1 MLYGAINVYNI
12 FITLTFSKGQG
23 MQQHILIDG
32 DDTLWENNI
41 YFERAI
47 EAFIDFLD
55 HSSLKP
61 EEVRAVLDEIEMTQ
75 GYGAA
80 NFAKSLQETYLQLA
94 ERDVRDEDLER
105 VRRFGEQIMHHPM
118 QVIDGVQ
125 ETLVYLLPRHRL
137 ILLTKGNS
145 DEQRIKIENS
155 GLGIYFEHTIIV
167 AEKDIV
173 TYNRVVQELELDVPH
188 TWMIGNSPRS
198 DINPAR
204 HVGLNVVFIP
214 HSHTWHLENQ
224 DIVADGPGQLL
235 ELASFTELRNH
246 F

>member
-1 MLYGAINVYNI
+1 
-12 FITLTFSKGQG
+12 

-55 HSSLKP
+55 HSSLEP

-75 GYGAA
+75 GYGAE
-80 NFAKSLQETYLQLA
+80 NFAKSLQETYRQLA
-94 ERDVRDEDLER
+94 ERDVRAEDLDR
-105 VRRFGEQIMHHPM
+105 VRRFGEQITLHPM
-118 QVIDGVQ
+118 QVMDGVQ
-125 ETLVYLLPRHRL
+125 ETLAYLSPRHRL
-137 ILLTKGNS
+137 ILLTKGNP

-167 AEKDIV
+167 AEKDV
-173 TYNRVVQELELDVPH
+173 ATYKRLVQELELDVPH
-188 TWMIGNSPRS
+188 TWMVGNSPRS

-204 HVGLNVVFIP
+204 HVGLNAVFIP

-235 ELASFTELRNH
+235 ELASFAELRNH

>member
-1 MLYGAINVYNI
+1 
-12 FITLTFSKGQG
+12 

-55 HSSLKP
+55 HSSLRP
-61 EEVRAVLDEIEMTQ
+61 EEVRVVLDEIEMTQ

-80 NFAKSLQETYLQLA
+80 NFAKSLQETYRQLA
-94 ERDVRDEDLER
+94 ERAMRGEDLEQ
-105 VRRFGEQIMHHPM
+105 VRRFGEQIMRHPM

-125 ETLVYLLPRHRL
+125 ETLAYLSPRHRL
-137 ILLTKGNS
+137 ILLTKGNQ
-145 DEQRIKIENS
+145 DEQKIKIENS

-167 AEKDIV
+167 AEKDIS
-173 TYNRVVQELELDVPH
+173 TYNRLVQELELDIPH

-204 HVGLNVVFIP
+204 HVGLNAVFIP
-214 HSHTWHLENQ
+214 HAHTWHLEKQ
-224 DIVADGPGQLL
+224 ELVAGGPGQLL
-235 ELASFTELRNH
+235 ELVSFTELRNH

>member
-1 MLYGAINVYNI
+1 M
-12 FITLTFSKGQG
+12 K
-23 MQQHILIDG
+23 QHLLIDG

-80 NFAKSLQETYLQLA
+80 NFAKSLQETYRQLA
-94 ERDVRDEDLER
+94 ERDVHDEDLER
-105 VRRFGEQIMHHPM
+105 VRRFGEQITLHPM
-118 QVIDGVQ
+118 QVMGGVQ
-125 ETLVYLLPRHRL
+125 ETLAYLSPRHRL
-137 ILLTKGNS
+137 ILLTKGNQ

-167 AEKDIV
+167 AEKDV
-173 TYNRVVQELELDVPH
+173 ATYKRLVQDLELDVPH

-204 HVGLNVVFIP
+204 QVGLNAVFIP

-235 ELASFTELRNH
+235 ELASFAELRNH

>member
-1 MLYGAINVYNI
+1 
-12 FITLTFSKGQG
+12 
-23 MQQHILIDG
+23 MQQHLLIDG

-47 EAFIDFLD
+47 EAFINFLD

-75 GYGAA
+75 GYGSE
-80 NFAKSLQETYLQLA
+80 NFARSLQATYRQLA

-125 ETLVYLLPRHRL
+125 DTLAYLSPRHRL
-137 ILLTKGNS
+137 ILLTKGNQ

-155 GLGIYFEHTIIV
+155 GLAIYFEHTIIV
-167 AEKDIV
+167 AEKDIAAYTRLV
-173 TYNRVVQELELDVPH
+173 DELVLDVPS

-204 HVGLNVVFIP
+204 KVGLNAVYIP
-214 HSHTWHLENQ
+214 HPHTWSAEKQ
-224 DIVADGPGQLL
+224 DIVADGTGKLL